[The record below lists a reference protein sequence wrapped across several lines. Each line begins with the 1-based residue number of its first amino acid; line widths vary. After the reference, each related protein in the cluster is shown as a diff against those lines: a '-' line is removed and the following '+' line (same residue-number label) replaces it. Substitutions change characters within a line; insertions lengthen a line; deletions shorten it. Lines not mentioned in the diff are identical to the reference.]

1 MIRFFNYMFGIEI
14 YFYNDIVYNDNML
27 FVLYYSDENDNWNQS
42 GILNLLKEEV
52 SFIIEVIYFVNILN
66 VIIIYFLMQFCW
78 NLYKNLYNILCVL
91 FFSSL
96 KLMKGF
102 FYYMFGFEIYFYN
115 DIIYDNNMVF
125 VWKNSGENDNLN

>member
-1 MIRFFNYMFGIEI
+1 
-14 YFYNDIVYNDNML
+14 ML
-27 FVLYYSDENDNWNQS
+27 
-42 GILNLLKEEV
+42 LL
-52 SFIIEVIYFVNILN
+52 FI
-66 VIIIYFLMQFCW
+66 FLMQFCQ

-96 KLMKGF
+96 KVMKGF
-102 FYYMFGFEIYFYN
+102 FYYMFGFEIYLYN